1 MTAASPTGVEE
12 EKGGPGYVLE
22 EEWPWGGCALKFN
35 VRKQWD
41 RLWCKTRETFQ
52 VGSGKLSKMM
62 SEDTLV
68 ALGGSALPSQAS
80 GTLSVARR
88 TLLGPSTGIRARR
101 ASKSTLEW
109 QSGRAGAGGSPAS
122 AHTRLAPPWATS
134 SSCSHKTDTS
144 TRTFS
149 AFTHTLKM
157 PHSLPLEI
165 APSRSHS
172 FPVPWAE

>member
-1 MTAASPTGVEE
+1 MSPQNKCYVAHDHTAPTLHDCCFAYR
-12 EKGGPGYVLE
+12 GG
-22 EEWPWGGCALKFN
+22 GGERGGGRAMS
-35 VRKQWD
+35 
-41 RLWCKTRETFQ
+41 WCKIRETFQ

-62 SEDTLV
+62 SDDTLA
-68 ALGGSALPSQAS
+68 ALGGSTSPSQAS

-88 TLLGPSTGIRARR
+88 TLQGPSTGIRARR

-134 SSCSHKTDTS
+134 SSCSHKTATS